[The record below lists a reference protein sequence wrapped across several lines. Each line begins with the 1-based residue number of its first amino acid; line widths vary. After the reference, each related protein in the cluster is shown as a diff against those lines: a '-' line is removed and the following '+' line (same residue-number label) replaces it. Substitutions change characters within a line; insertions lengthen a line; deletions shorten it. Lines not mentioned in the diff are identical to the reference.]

1 MTDEERVVE
10 VLNGKT
16 RIWRFTAEEQGGSSD
31 TADRLLW
38 LGILRAEHELAAALF
53 GGMLEGQDSQTR
65 GTPSFYRFL
74 KELAQFRLLYLGSP
88 ARAQHGHRR
97 RLRPCAFHR
106 PADHAQRSGRTAHT
120 CRPLRLTPRGQPGQ
134 IFD

>member
-1 MTDEERVVE
+1 MTDEGLIGE

-53 GGMLEGQDSQTR
+53 GGMPEGKGSQTR
-65 GTPSFYRFL
+65 GTPSPYWLLKKFPLFAKSGNRSRPYRW
-74 KELAQFRLLYLGSP
+74 RMS
-88 ARAQHGHRR
+88 
-97 RLRPCAFHR
+97 
-106 PADHAQRSGRTAHT
+106 
-120 CRPLRLTPRGQPGQ
+120 
-134 IFD
+134 I

>member
-10 VLNGKT
+10 ALNGKT

-53 GGMLEGQDSQTR
+53 GGMPEGQDSQDR
-65 GTPSFYRFL
+65 GTPSPYRFL
-74 KELAQFRLLYLGSP
+74 KKFPLFAK
-88 ARAQHGHRR
+88 
-97 RLRPCAFHR
+97 
-106 PADHAQRSGRTAHT
+106 SGRRS
-120 CRPLRLTPRGQPGQ
+120 RPYRWRMS
-134 IFD
+134 I